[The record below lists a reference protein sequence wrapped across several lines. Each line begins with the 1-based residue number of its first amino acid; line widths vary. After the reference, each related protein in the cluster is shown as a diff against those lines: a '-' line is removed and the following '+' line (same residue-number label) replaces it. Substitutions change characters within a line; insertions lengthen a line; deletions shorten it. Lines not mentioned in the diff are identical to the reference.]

1 MSGWSVVTW
10 GLRTHSH
17 MVAWPGLVPSLPD
30 WDWEGRTVT
39 ALLSLL
45 SHSQTRGDN
54 PGSVDLRLFLLNQ
67 ARPRITTGSGEWDLW
82 SAIKFQW
89 VDTVSTIS
97 FRGVKGKIIDNLLIC
112 FFNYI
117 NINYYFIICKWR
129 RDPTPSLEKYHWEGL
144 TLF

>member
-1 MSGWSVVTW
+1 M
-10 GLRTHSH
+10 
-17 MVAWPGLVPSLPD
+17 
-30 WDWEGRTVT
+30 T

-67 ARPRITTGSGEWDLW
+67 LGPASQLGKYGSGEWDLW

-97 FRGVKGKIIDNLLIC
+97 FRGVRGKIIDKIEW
-112 FFNYI
+112 I
-117 NINYYFIICKWR
+117 
-129 RDPTPSLEKYHWEGL
+129 LEDC
-144 TLF
+144 